1 MVLYFTGTGNS
12 RYLARRIAEGQAM
25 LGIKG
30 EYGKNAILTASSF
43 EEGATMRQRNGQ
55 IGGHSAG
62 GPDGK
67 LQK

>member
-1 MVLYFTGTGNS
+1 M
-12 RYLARRIAEGQAM
+12 QAM

-30 EYGKNAILTASSF
+30 KYGKNAILKASGF

>member
-1 MVLYFTGTGNS
+1 
-12 RYLARRIAEGQAM
+12 M

-30 EYGKNAILTASSF
+30 KDGKNAILKASSF